1 MNSILMYNI
10 KNLSIQTELLEALDW
25 DDSKLD
31 LIGDMIIESDNS
43 KNSISELKK
52 KIISTFDESIW
63 NILYKSIKLEEEF
76 IKNMPEAWN
85 GIL

>member
-43 KNSISELKK
+43 RNSISELKK
-52 KIISTFDESIW
+52 KIISMFDESIW

-76 IKNMPEAWN
+76 IKNMPEA
-85 GIL
+85 